1 MPTFWISEI
10 VDLQVL
16 AVIIQQKIEI
26 LLRERL
32 AGTDLMLVFKN
43 KTAEIRILSSTVT
56 AGFRQRERV
65 C

>member
-1 MPTFWISEI
+1 MSEI

-43 KTAEIRILSSTVT
+43 ETAEIRILSSTVT